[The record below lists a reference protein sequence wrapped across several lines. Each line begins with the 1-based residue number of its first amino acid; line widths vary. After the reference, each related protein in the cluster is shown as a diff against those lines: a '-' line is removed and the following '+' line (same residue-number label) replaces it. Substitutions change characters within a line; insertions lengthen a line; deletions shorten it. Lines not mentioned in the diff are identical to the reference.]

1 MTIGVLTIW
10 LEIAGSNSLK
20 DKRQSLKSLLDLLR
34 NKFNVSAAEVGD
46 NDTWRRAVVG
56 VACVSNDQAHAG
68 AVLNDCRVTGA
79 HVLLDR
85 RDGRGDPPLA
95 RYRLFGYGNSH
106 AVFPKNVLP
115 ANSL

>member
-1 MTIGVLTIW
+1 MLGFQLSTLNFQLPMTIGVLTIW

-68 AVLNDCRVTGA
+68 AVLNKVLQFVESDPRV
-79 HVLLDR
+79 
-85 RDGRGDPPLA
+85 
-95 RYRLFGYGNSH
+95 
-106 AVFPKNVLP
+106 AVAETRMEML
-115 ANSL
+115 

>member
-10 LEIAGSNSLK
+10 LEIADSNSLK

-56 VACVSNDQAHAG
+56 VACVSNDQGHSS
-68 AVLNDCRVTGA
+68 AVLNKVLQFVESDPRVRMAETQMEM
-79 HVLLDR
+79 L
-85 RDGRGDPPLA
+85 
-95 RYRLFGYGNSH
+95 
-106 AVFPKNVLP
+106 
-115 ANSL
+115 